1 MAFMGNLL
9 GGNNQFQAGGANQ
22 GQLDTAYGNT
32 QEGIQKQ
39 RDLLAALQAQN
50 GIGNQSSV
58 FNQLQGVASGQGPNP
73 AQAMLNNATGANVAN
88 QAALMAGQR
97 GSSANAGLMARQ
109 AGQQGAGIQQNAVGQ
124 GAALQ
129 AQQSLGA
136 LGQMG
141 GIAGQQVGQQMQG
154 VQGFNQ
160 AAQGQQSNLMNM
172 MANQNNINAKT
183 AEENAKR
190 KSAGI
195 GGLFGGIGG
204 ALAGP
209 VGSMLGG
216 GAPSFG
222 AGSIPGL
229 GGGMPLSGGSYAK
242 GGEISAIGKENYGP
256 RSSVGRHLKGISN
269 YAAGGKV
276 EAKVSPGE
284 IYLTPEKARAVA
296 HGKASPMS
304 GEHIP
309 GKAKVKGDSLKNDTV
324 SKTLKEGGVV
334 IPRSQVNT
342 KDPKR
347 MAAFTAAHLG
357 LAKKKK

>member
-1 MAFMGNLL
+1 MAFLGNLL
-9 GGNNQFQAGGANQ
+9 GGQNQFQAQGANQ
-22 GQLDTAYGNT
+22 GQIDTAYNQT

-39 RDLLAALQAQN
+39 RDLVAALQAQN

-97 GSSANAGLMARQ
+97 GASQNAGLMARQ
-109 AGQQGAGIQQNAVGQ
+109 IGQQGAGIQQNAVGQ

-160 AAQGQQSNLMNM
+160 AAQGQQQTL
-172 MANQNNINAKT
+172 ANQMNNQNQINAKIS
-183 AEENAKR
+183 EENQKN
-190 KSAGI
+190 KVAGI
-195 GGLFGGIGG
+195 GGLLGGLGG
-204 ALAGP
+204 VLAGP

-216 GAPSFG
+216 SKPSFG

-242 GGEISAIGKENYGP
+242 GGEVNGP
-256 RSSVGRHLKGISN
+256 RSMVGQHLKG
-269 YAAGGKV
+269 YAKGGKV
-276 EAKVSPGE
+276 DAMVSPGE
-284 IYLTPEKARAVA
+284 IYLTPERARAVA

-309 GKAKVKGDSLKNDTV
+309 GKAEVKGDSLKNDKV
-324 SKTLKEGGVV
+324 SKQLDVGGVV

-357 LAKKKK
+357 LSKKKK